1 MESLSGT
8 LELAREKRTKAR
20 RDHPTQS
27 VRLYRE
33 ATIGRLPRPA
43 GSSFQER
50 ADETSQ
56 SLFRISLIFS
66 L

>member
-8 LELAREKRTKAR
+8 LELEREKRTEG
-20 RDHPTQS
+20 
-27 VRLYRE
+27 VL
-33 ATIGRLPRPA
+33 
-43 GSSFQER
+43 QER